1 MKENQNNRLDEI
13 DLMIKNII
21 AKYISKVKI
30 DPSQPLSLNVLFDE
44 EPEEEDLEK
53 DDLEFFYEDEK
64 SLTLTLYVPYS
75 INELRFNVISDKKII
90 VRSSDYSFYKQFWF
104 AKSFVK
110 ETIKPTYKNNVLEI
124 SFLKKN

>member
-1 MKENQNNRLDEI
+1 VNENQNNKLDEI

-30 DPSQPLSLNVLFDE
+30 DPNQPLSLNVLFDE
-44 EPEEEDLEK
+44 EYEEEIEEE
-53 DDLEFFYEDEK
+53 DLEFFYEDDK

-75 INELRFNVISDKKII
+75 INELRFNVISDKKLI
-90 VRSSDYSFYKQFWF
+90 VRSCDYSFYKQFWF

-124 SFLKKN
+124 SFLKKM